1 LNVGHKKIK
10 QVEKQL
16 PSIRSQMTPILFLV
30 GIFLLNFIGRIV
42 LSPMMPTVEK
52 DLNVG
57 HDEAG
62 SLFFMISLGYCIGL
76 LFSGFISS
84 RVTHRK
90 TILLSSFAVGGAL
103 IVVSISHDL
112 WMIRLGLIFL
122 GTAAGFYLPSGI
134 ATVTEL
140 VQPEHWGKAIAIHE
154 LAPNLAFIIAP
165 LLAEALLGTF
175 SWRGVLM
182 LSGIASM
189 GSGAVFMIFGKGGN
203 FPGEAPNMSTLR
215 IIVKEPSFWIM
226 MALFGLGIGAS
237 FAVYTMMPLYLV
249 AERGMDR
256 TWANTLIAFSR
267 IFTLGSSILTGLITD
282 RIGPRKTLM
291 GIFVT
296 ASIVTILLG
305 IVPGWWIIPTVFIQS
320 ILATSF
326 FPAGFAA
333 LSRIGSGRIKNIT
346 VSLTMPISFL
356 LGGGVIAAG
365 IGMVGE
371 MGSFSLGF
379 ILFGGILLF
388 GFLLARSLK
397 FTKD

>member
-1 LNVGHKKIK
+1 MKT
-10 QVEKQL
+10 QS
-16 PSIRSQMTPILFLV
+16 PSIHSQMTPILFLV
-30 GIFLLNFIGRIV
+30 GIFLLNFIARIV
-42 LSPMMPTVEK
+42 LSPLMPTIEK

-76 LFSGFISS
+76 IFSGFISS
-84 RVTHRK
+84 RLTHRK
-90 TILLSSFAVGGAL
+90 TILLSSIAVGGA
-103 IVVSISHDL
+103 IIFVSISHHL
-112 WMIRLGLIFL
+112 WMIRFGLIFVGL
-122 GTAAGFYLPSGI
+122 AAGFYLPSGI

-140 VQPEHWGKAIAIHE
+140 VRPEHWGKAIAIHE

-165 LLAEALLGTF
+165 LLAEALLGAF
-175 SWRGVLM
+175 SWRGVLI
-182 LSGIASM
+182 LSGMASM
-189 GSGAVFMIFGKGGN
+189 VSGAVFMIFGKGGN
-203 FPGEAPNMSTLR
+203 FQGEAPNMSTLR
-215 IIVKEPSFWIM
+215 IVVKEPSFWIM

-249 AERGMDR
+249 AEKGMDR
-256 TWANTLIAFSR
+256 TLANTLIAFSR
-267 IFTLGSSILTGLITD
+267 IFTLGSSILTGWITD
-282 RIGPRKTLM
+282 RIGARKTLM

-296 ASIVTILLG
+296 VAIITILLG
-305 IVPGWWIIPTVFIQS
+305 VVPGWWIIPTVFIQS

-326 FPAGFAA
+326 FPAGFSA
-333 LSRIGSGRIKNIT
+333 LSQIGSGRIKNIA

-371 MGSFSLGF
+371 RGSFALGF
-379 ILFGGILLF
+379 ILFGGILLL
-388 GFLLARSLK
+388 GFLLARSLR

>member
-1 LNVGHKKIK
+1 MAPL
-10 QVEKQL
+10 
-16 PSIRSQMTPILFLV
+16 LFLV
-30 GIFLLNFIGRIV
+30 GIFFLNFLSRII
-42 LSPMMPTVEK
+42 LSPLMPTVEK

-84 RVTHRK
+84 RLTHRR
-90 TILLSSFAVGGAL
+90 TILLSSIALGGAL
-103 IVVSISHDL
+103 IMVSISHHL
-112 WMIRLGLIFL
+112 WMIRFGLIFL
-122 GTAAGFYLPSGI
+122 GMAAGFYLPSGI

-140 VQPEHWGKAIAIHE
+140 VRPEHWGKAIAIHE
-154 LAPNLAFIIAP
+154 LAPNLAFVMAP
-165 LLAEALLGTF
+165 LLAEALLGVF

-189 GSGAVFMIFGKGGN
+189 VSGMVFIIFGSGGS

-215 IIVKEPSFWIM
+215 IILKEPSFWIM
-226 MALFGLGIGAS
+226 MALFSLGIGAS
-237 FAVYTMMPLYLV
+237 FGVYTMMPLYLV
-249 AERGMDR
+249 AEKGIDR
-256 TWANTLIAFSR
+256 TWANTFIAFSR
-267 IFTLGSSILTGLITD
+267 ILTLGSSILAGWITD

-291 GIFVT
+291 GVFMTTGI
-296 ASIVTILLG
+296 ITILLG
-305 IVPGWWIIPTVFIQS
+305 LVPGSWIILTVFLQS

-333 LSRIGSGRIKNIT
+333 LSQIGSRKIKNVA
-346 VSLTMPISFL
+346 VSLTVPVGFL
-356 LGGGVIAAG
+356 LGGGVIVAG
-365 IGMVGE
+365 IGIMGQ

-379 ILFGGILLF
+379 ILFGGILLL
-388 GFLLARSLK
+388 GVLLARSLR

>member
-1 LNVGHKKIK
+1 MAPL
-10 QVEKQL
+10 
-16 PSIRSQMTPILFLV
+16 LFLV
-30 GIFLLNFIGRIV
+30 GIFFLNFLSRII
-42 LSPMMPTVEK
+42 LSPLMPTVEK

-84 RVTHRK
+84 HLTHRR
-90 TILLSSFAVGGAL
+90 TILLSSIALGGAL
-103 IVVSISHDL
+103 IMVSISHHL
-112 WMIRLGLIFL
+112 WMIRFGLIFL
-122 GTAAGFYLPSGI
+122 GMAAGFYLPSGI

-140 VQPEHWGKAIAIHE
+140 VRPEHWGKAIAIHE
-154 LAPNLAFIIAP
+154 LAPNLAFVMAP
-165 LLAEALLGTF
+165 LLAEALLGVF

-189 GSGAVFMIFGKGGN
+189 VSGMVFIIFGSGGG
-203 FPGEAPNMSTLR
+203 FPGEAPNVSTLR
-215 IIVKEPSFWIM
+215 IILKEPSFWIM
-226 MALFGLGIGAS
+226 MALFSLGIGAS
-237 FAVYTMMPLYLV
+237 FGVYTMMPLYLV
-249 AERGMDR
+249 AEKGIDR
-256 TWANTLIAFSR
+256 TWANTFIAFSR
-267 IFTLGSSILTGLITD
+267 ILTLGSSILAGWITD

-291 GIFVT
+291 GVFMTTGI
-296 ASIVTILLG
+296 ITILLG
-305 IVPGWWIIPTVFIQS
+305 LVPGSWIILTVFLQS

-333 LSRIGSGRIKNIT
+333 LSQIGSRKIKNVA
-346 VSLTMPISFL
+346 VSLTVSVGFL

-365 IGMVGE
+365 IGIMGQ

-379 ILFGGILLF
+379 ILFGGILLL
-388 GFLLARSLK
+388 GVLLARSLR

>member
-1 LNVGHKKIK
+1 MAPL
-10 QVEKQL
+10 
-16 PSIRSQMTPILFLV
+16 LFLV
-30 GIFLLNFIGRIV
+30 GIFFLNFLSRII
-42 LSPMMPTVEK
+42 LSPLMPTVEK

-84 RVTHRK
+84 RLTHRR
-90 TILLSSFAVGGAL
+90 TILLSSIALGGAL
-103 IVVSISHDL
+103 IMVSISHHL
-112 WMIRLGLIFL
+112 WMIRFGLIFL
-122 GTAAGFYLPSGI
+122 GMAAGFYLPSGI

-140 VQPEHWGKAIAIHE
+140 VRPEHWGKAIAIHE
-154 LAPNLAFIIAP
+154 LAPNLAFVMAP
-165 LLAEALLGTF
+165 LLAEALLGVF

-189 GSGAVFMIFGKGGN
+189 VSGMVFIIFGKGGG
-203 FPGEAPNMSTLR
+203 FPGEAPNVNTLR
-215 IIVKEPSFWIM
+215 IILKEPSFWIM
-226 MALFGLGIGAS
+226 MALFSLGIGAS
-237 FAVYTMMPLYLV
+237 FGVYTMMPLYLV
-249 AERGMDR
+249 AEKGIDR
-256 TWANTLIAFSR
+256 TWANTFIAFSR
-267 IFTLGSSILTGLITD
+267 ILTLGSSILAGWITD

-291 GIFVT
+291 GVFMTTGI
-296 ASIVTILLG
+296 ITILLG
-305 IVPGWWIIPTVFIQS
+305 LVPGSWIILTVFLQS

-333 LSRIGSGRIKNIT
+333 LSQIGSRKIKNVA
-346 VSLTMPISFL
+346 VSLTVSVGFL

-365 IGMVGE
+365 IGIMGQ

-379 ILFGGILLF
+379 ILFGGILLL
-388 GFLLARSLK
+388 GVLLARSLR